1 MGQPMLDGISLDQ
14 LRTFVTA
21 VEEGSF
27 SAAARKLRRVQSV
40 VSHTLSN
47 LEDRIGV
54 ALFDRSERYPRLTP
68 QGIALLADARGIIA
82 GIEGFKARAKGM
94 AAGLEAELSVV
105 IDVMFPIEAIASVAQ
120 QFRLTYP
127 NTPLRLY
134 VEALGAAF
142 APVLDGRCGL
152 GVVGPL
158 PIKPASLSRE
168 PLHDIELVMVAAHS
182 HPLAAFER
190 MIPREE
196 LMKHVQLV
204 LTDRSDLSAGR
215 ELGVISPL
223 TWRIA
228 DLFAKHAF
236 LLQGLGWGGMPAHT
250 VRMDVA
256 EGRLKVLS
264 IEDVPPQGLP
274 VAMSVV
280 YPTASPPGPAGRW
293 FIRFLQAL
301 FATSAST
308 APVAESATP
317 AAVATTLGVV
327 ATTQD
332 AESRVAL

>member
-1 MGQPMLDGISLDQ
+1 MLDGISLDQ

-40 VSHTLSN
+40 VSHTVSN
-47 LEDRIGV
+47 LEEQIGV

-68 QGIALLADARGIIA
+68 EGRALLADARTIIA

-105 IDVMFPIEAIASVAQ
+105 VDVMFPIDSIAKAAQ

-158 PIKPASLSRE
+158 PSTPPSLTSE
-168 PLHDIELVMVAAHS
+168 PLSSIKLVMVAAHN
-182 HPLAAFER
+182 HPLASLEGV
-190 MIPREE
+190 IPRQE
-196 LMKHVQLV
+196 LAKHVQLV
-204 LTDRSDLSAGR
+204 LTDRSDLSSGR
-215 ELGVISPL
+215 DIGVFSPL
-223 TWRIA
+223 TWRLA

-250 VRMDVA
+250 VKEDVA
-256 EGRLKVLS
+256 HGRLQVLS
-264 IEDVPPQGLP
+264 IEDVPANGLP
-274 VAMSVV
+274 VPMSVV
-280 YPTASPPGPAGRW
+280 YPSASPPGPAGRW
-293 FIRFLQAL
+293 FVRFLQAQPPPSRL
-301 FATSAST
+301 R
-308 APVAESATP
+308 TP
-317 AAVATTLGVV
+317 
-327 ATTQD
+327 
-332 AESRVAL
+332 

>member
-1 MGQPMLDGISLDQ
+1 MLDGISLDQ

-27 SAAARKLRRVQSV
+27 SGAARKLRRVQSV
-40 VSHTLSN
+40 VSHTVSN
-47 LEDRIGV
+47 LEEQIGV

-68 QGIALLADARGIIA
+68 QGRALLADARTIIA

-105 IDVMFPIEAIASVAQ
+105 VDVMFPIDFIANAAQ

-158 PIKPASLSRE
+158 PITPPSLTSE
-168 PLHDIELVMVAAHS
+168 PLGSIKLVMVAAHN
-182 HPLAAFER
+182 HPLASFQG
-190 MIPREE
+190 MIPRQE
-196 LMKHVQLV
+196 LAKHVQLV

-215 ELGVISPL
+215 ELGVFSPL
-223 TWRIA
+223 TWRLA

-250 VRMDVA
+250 VKQDVA
-256 EGRLKVLS
+256 HGRLKVLS
-264 IEDVPPQGLP
+264 IEDVPANGLP
-274 VAMSVV
+274 VPMSVV
-280 YPTASPPGPAGRW
+280 YPSASPPGPAGRW
-293 FIRFLQAL
+293 FVRFLQAQPPPHRPR
-301 FATSAST
+301 T
-308 APVAESATP
+308 ARV
-317 AAVATTLGVV
+317 
-327 ATTQD
+327 
-332 AESRVAL
+332 SRARSS

>member
-1 MGQPMLDGISLDQ
+1 MLDGISLDQ

-40 VSHTLSN
+40 VSHTVSN
-47 LEDRIGV
+47 LEEQIGV

-68 QGIALLADARGIIA
+68 EGRALLADARTIIA

-105 IDVMFPIEAIASVAQ
+105 VDVMFPIDFIANAAQ

-158 PIKPASLSRE
+158 PSTPPSLTSE
-168 PLHDIELVMVAAHS
+168 PLGSIKLVMVAAHN
-182 HPLAAFER
+182 HPLASFEG
-190 MIPREE
+190 MIPRQE
-196 LMKHVQLV
+196 LAKHVQLV
-204 LTDRSDLSAGR
+204 LTDRSDLSSGR
-215 ELGVISPL
+215 DIGVFSPL
-223 TWRIA
+223 TWRLA

-250 VRMDVA
+250 VKQDVA
-256 EGRLKVLS
+256 HGRLQVLS
-264 IEDVPPQGLP
+264 IEDVPANGLP
-274 VAMSVV
+274 VPMSVV
-280 YPTASPPGPAGRW
+280 YPSASPPGPAGRW
-293 FIRFLQAL
+293 FVRFLQAQPPPPPHRPRK
-301 FATSAST
+301 AR
-308 APVAESATP
+308 V
-317 AAVATTLGVV
+317 
-327 ATTQD
+327 
-332 AESRVAL
+332 SRTRS

>member
-1 MGQPMLDGISLDQ
+1 MLDGISLDQ

-40 VSHTLSN
+40 VSHTVSN
-47 LEDRIGV
+47 LEEQIGV
-54 ALFDRSERYPRLTP
+54 ALFDRSDRYPRLTP
-68 QGIALLADARGIIA
+68 QGLALLADARTIIA
-82 GIEGFKARAKGM
+82 GIEGSKVRAKGM

-105 IDVMFPIEAIASVAQ
+105 VDVMFPIDFIANAAQ

-158 PIKPASLSRE
+158 PITPSSLASESLGS
-168 PLHDIELVMVAAHS
+168 IKLVMVAAHN
-182 HPLAAFER
+182 HPLASFEG
-190 MIPREE
+190 MIPRQE
-196 LMKHVQLV
+196 LSKHVQLV

-223 TWRIA
+223 TWCLA

-250 VRMDVA
+250 VKLDVVH
-256 EGRLKVLS
+256 GRLKVLS
-264 IEDVPPQGLP
+264 IEDVPADGFP
-274 VAMSVV
+274 VPMSVV
-280 YPTASPPGPAGRW
+280 YPSASPPGPAGRW
-293 FIRFLQAL
+293 FVRFLQAQPPPTRL
-301 FATSAST
+301 R
-308 APVAESATP
+308 
-317 AAVATTLGVV
+317 
-327 ATTQD
+327 TQ
-332 AESRVAL
+332 